1 MRRFAALIT
10 VLFFCLAAT
19 AQTISYWFQ
28 GFQTQPDAQLAQQY
42 FFVPGQGIYFTYATN
57 HVIINSSGGGGTT
70 NYYTTNY
77 YTTNVYVIT
86 TNNFNITTNN
96 YTTNLY
102 TITTNTYTTNIYSVL
117 QTNIYATNLIGL
129 AAGTNILFTTNASGV
144 LSINATSG
152 GGSQTPWT
160 ANENANNFSLLN
172 AGPITSSSISL
183 TNTGTGSPF
192 LTMNTI
198 GNTGNLTLKYGNN
211 FSSIA
216 DSWASSV
223 APEWDF
229 NVGGVK
235 DFIVGYDDG
244 VSRGMVY
251 SPIGLNGLYVFA
263 SGKVAIGSQTGTAT
277 ANALLVDQPN
287 WTITTLAGVSNIFN
301 GKTFGPGGFI
311 GNLIGNVTTA
321 TNWQGSTNVWQLN
334 GNTLGSTNPFIGS
347 LDNCPVTF
355 KVNNT
360 IVGQLGTNFGVRFGS
375 NTVTALEGVAIGL
388 NALGGDPANFGASA
402 VGFNSKAHGSGSSAF
417 GNSAVATGTSSTA
430 VGAQSSAS
438 AQYGTALGDGAV
450 ASGSSGGSTAVGY
463 QAQSSG
469 NNSVAV
475 GRNTAIGDFSFACG
489 NACTANGPDSWAVG
503 SYSTANYDGS
513 FVWFDD
519 NYDGVSDSAPNQFI
533 VTASGGTEFYTGGSS
548 GGFYADFYTHYRSG
562 NVAVPALATSKTI
575 TFSSAMASTSYAPT
589 VTAGFSLGTI
599 SMYVDTLT
607 VNGFTVHFTSSVV
620 GGGTLY
626 YTATLNQ

>member
-57 HVIINSSGGGGTT
+57 HVIINSSGGGTT

-129 AAGTNILFTTNASGV
+129 VSGTNILFTTNASGV
-144 LSINATSG
+144 LYINATSG

-160 ANENANNFSLLN
+160 ANENANNYSLLN

-216 DSWASSV
+216 NTFASFQ

-229 NVGGVK
+229 NIGGVTK
-235 DFIVGYDDG
+235 FFVGYDDG
-244 VSRGMVY
+244 VTRGLIW
-251 SPIGLNGLYVFA
+251 SPVGGNGVSVFA
-263 SGKVAIGSQTGTAT
+263 SGKVAIGNDTAT
-277 ANALLVDQPN
+277 PANDALLVDQPN
-287 WTITTLAGVSNIFN
+287 YTITTKSGVSNIFN
-301 GKTFGPGGFI
+301 GPTFMNGGFVGIGTAHITGNLTNDQSIVVTNGGSYTEIYPGLINI
-311 GNLIGNVTTA
+311 GNLSDPGISFTEIGPPYTA
-321 TNWQGSTNVWQLN
+321 AGFYFSAGT
-334 GNTLGSTNPFIGS
+334 F
-347 LDNCPVTF
+347 TF
-355 KVNNT
+355 KMFNGEVDIDQN
-360 IVGQLGTNFGVRFGS
+360 GV
-375 NTVTALEGVAIGL
+375 I
-388 NALGGDPANFGASA
+388 
-402 VGFNSKAHGSGSSAF
+402 
-417 GNSAVATGTSSTA
+417 
-430 VGAQSSAS
+430 
-438 AQYGTALGDGAV
+438 YGDGAGLTNVPTVGLSVTQNVLLWTLVSTNRYTNVFSNGRLV
-450 ASGSSGGSTAVGY
+450 ASGAYVPPAPASVTCDSTVI
-463 QAQSSG
+463 
-469 NNSVAV
+469 
-475 GRNTAIGDFSFACG
+475 TC
-489 NACTANGPDSWAVG
+489 
-503 SYSTANYDGS
+503 
-513 FVWFDD
+513 DD
-519 NYDGVSDSAPNQFI
+519 
-533 VTASGGTEFYTGGSS
+533 T
-548 GGFYADFYTHYRSG
+548 
-562 NVAVPALATSKTI
+562 
-575 TFSSAMASTSYAPT
+575 T
-589 VTAGFSLGTI
+589 VTCDSL
-599 SMYVDTLT
+599 
-607 VNGFTVHFTSSVV
+607 
-620 GGGTLY
+620 
-626 YTATLNQ
+626 